1 MIIATIKRTPRARAQ
16 IPCNTTLSK
25 QYSTELYSSAAEEII
40 HQHDT
45 SKPLFLY
52 MAHQAVHMPMQA
64 TEYWKQNYTGSINE
78 ISRLTMAG
86 KKRRMIGCGH
96 GSNGWR

>member
-1 MIIATIKRTPRARAQ
+1 MKQ
-16 IPCNTTLSK
+16 VPCNTTLSK

-40 HQHDT
+40 LQHDT

-86 KKRRMIGCGH
+86 KEENCRSPLVVDGVSGRVTRQLVWITK
-96 GSNGWR
+96 